1 MQLDRIREALELL
14 GLPSMVTRQ
23 QIRERYHQLAKRYH
37 PDREG
42 GDARKMEE
50 LIRAYETLRDYIDH
64 FRFRFDEEEIT
75 RQFPEESH
83 SQKFKF

>member
-1 MQLDRIREALELL
+1 
-14 GLPSMVTRQ
+14 MVTRHE
-23 QIRERYHQLAKRYH
+23 IKERYRKLAKKYH
-37 PDREG
+37 PDRRG
-42 GDARKMEE
+42 GDAGKMEA
-50 LIRAYETLRDYIDH
+50 LIRAYEILKDYTDN